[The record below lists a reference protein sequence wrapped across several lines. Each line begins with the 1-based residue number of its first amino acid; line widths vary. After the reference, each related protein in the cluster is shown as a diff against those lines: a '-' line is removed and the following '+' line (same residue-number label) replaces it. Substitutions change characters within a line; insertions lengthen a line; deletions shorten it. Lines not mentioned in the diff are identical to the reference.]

1 LICWTVRYAFNAWI
15 PLFSYKTNYA
25 PRFLVGDSQ
34 TVGLI
39 VCAVGTLSLAVYLQR
54 RDGRRQQTR
63 VGGAESGA
71 RASVSTAV

>member
-1 LICWTVRYAFNAWI
+1 MGCIVRYAFNAWI
-15 PLFSYKTNYA
+15 PLISYNTNYA
-25 PRFLVGDSQ
+25 PRFLVGNSL

-39 VCAVGTLSLAVYLQR
+39 VCAAGTPGLAVYLQR
-54 RDGRRQQTR
+54 RDGQRQQTR